1 MTDLRDTAT
10 WREIHAQP
18 GIWADWAQALPVAD
32 LRAWVAALGPR
43 EVWFCGAG
51 SSAYVGEIAAAALEG
66 QGRFRAVAT
75 TDIVARPRAYLGG
88 GARPLVVSF
97 GRSGNSAETIGLLD
111 ALDALAPDA
120 PRLNITCNAA
130 GALAT
135 RLAPTDPAPTD
146 PAPTRNAPAGSAPV
160 GSAPTRSAPT
170 GPAPADPTAADPTSA
185 DLAPTGPAPTG
196 PAPTAAHPPDGGTG
210 AGSAQIAKGACRA
223 VILPAAT
230 HDAGFAMT
238 SSFTTMLL
246 TALAI
251 FSELGT
257 APLPGM
263 AQALTR
269 LLPVYA
275 EAAGP
280 VPERAVFVGS
290 GPLACAARECALKV
304 MELTAGRVP
313 ALWDTTLGFRHGPKS
328 FVRGATLICVLT
340 HPDPHTARYD
350 ADLVA
355 ELRRQYPAARVMAV
369 GPGGDIDV
377 GMADAGY
384 GAALVVPLAQLM
396 AVIWSA
402 ALGLH
407 VDDPFQG
414 QGTLSRVVSGVT
426 LYPVRP

>member
-1 MTDLRDTAT
+1 
-10 WREIHAQP
+10 
-18 GIWADWAQALPVAD
+18 
-32 LRAWVAALGPR
+32 
-43 EVWFCGAG
+43 VWFCGAG

-66 QGRFRAVAT
+66 QGRFRAIAT

-146 PAPTRNAPAGSAPV
+146 PAPTRSAPAGSAPA
-160 GSAPTRSAPT
+160 GS
-170 GPAPADPTAADPTSA
+170 
-185 DLAPTGPAPTG
+185 APTGPAPTG